1 MTSDKFNTNKSN
13 KVIIVSVHVS
23 DDRPGSSGLTPV
35 CVCDTVTL
43 VPVDPG
49 LCPMYLVSVAILS
62 QPGGSRC
69 QNIGVGRA
77 GRGQVQHL
85 VSYTNIYRVSTKLK
99 IEGAAQYQDHR
110 TQVLN

>member
-1 MTSDKFNTNKSN
+1 MCRMTGLGQ
-13 KVIIVSVHVS
+13 VVSP
-23 DDRPGSSGLTPV
+23 R

-85 VSYTNIYRVSTKLK
+85 VSYTNIYRVSKKPK
-99 IEGAAQYQDHR
+99 IDGVPQYQDHK
-110 TQVLN
+110 TAVLNFVDSLFHVCNY